1 MPSSSGKSKGVAE
14 QANTAVNDHINNLNK
29 HRFFYKVLLFISWIF
44 ILIGFCSV
52 VATYCLIDIKDRKTS
67 IDYTAYISWGVLG
80 LAIIIIFLLFYF
92 RNGKETAENLTQLN
106 ELLKETELEIK
117 DKDKQRADAVQKLSD
132 KEDEFKEKTKKQRE
146 AIKTLLGGS
155 I

>member
-1 MPSSSGKSKGVAE
+1 MPSSSGKNKGIAE

-29 HRFFYKVLLFISWIF
+29 HRIFYKVLLFISWIF
-44 ILIGFCSV
+44 IIVGFCSV
-52 VATYCLIDIKDRKTS
+52 VATYCLIDIKDRKNS

-80 LAIIIIFLLFYF
+80 LAIVIIFLLIYF

-117 DKDKQRADAVQKLSD
+117 DKEKQRIAAEQKLID
-132 KEDEFKEKTKKQRE
+132 TQEEFEEKTKKQKE
-146 AIKTLLGGS
+146 AIKTLFGGS